1 MNYYG
6 PKDLAESFRT
16 VRKNTLIIAEDIPEG
31 KYGFRAADGTQTV
44 GELLTHIAFGGRFQE
59 RVVLIE
65 QRTSMADF
73 DFIGFRNAL
82 MAELHQPRTKAEIVE
97 LLVTEGE
104 KYATAVESLSEEFV
118 AQSIMLPPGG
128 TQASRTRFDLL
139 LSVKEHEMHHRGQLM
154 LIERMLGMTPHLTRD
169 NQARMAAMRARMG
182 NQHSGQA
189 TPDPAPRATA

>member
-16 VRKNTLIIAEDIPEG
+16 VRKNTLIIAEDIPEE

-189 TPDPAPRATA
+189 APDPAPRATA